1 MMALLLA
8 PAAAEAQGEV
18 GAVGRLAPK
27 GGIIEL
33 AGTPGAQV
41 QEVLVKPNDVV
52 RRGDPLL
59 VLSSRELLKVENE
72 IARLELEASEQ
83 RGKVQIALQ
92 QAVLAAAELE
102 LRNAEAA
109 VSEYRELGANAISPA
124 ELTRRRNLATE
135 ARSKVAVESIRL
147 RELEK
152 ETSFQHSRAALQ
164 LALSEAKL
172 RGATVVAP
180 SDGVI
185 LKIRRQIGET
195 LGSDP
200 VVLMADVS
208 QMYVVCDVFEGD
220 VRRIKEGMQASASA
234 KSLAEPLR
242 GVVDRVGRIIDTTR
256 KLAEVIIRL
265 DDAQAAERLI
275 GMEVQVTIHTEGG
288 R

>member
-1 MMALLLA
+1 
-8 PAAAEAQGEV
+8 
-18 GAVGRLAPK
+18 
-27 GGIIEL
+27 
-33 AGTPGAQV
+33 
-41 QEVLVKPNDVV
+41 
-52 RRGDPLL
+52 
-59 VLSSRELLKVENE
+59 
-72 IARLELEASEQ
+72 
-83 RGKVQIALQ
+83 
-92 QAVLAAAELE
+92 
-102 LRNAEAA
+102 
-109 VSEYRELGANAISPA
+109 
-124 ELTRRRNLATE
+124 
-135 ARSKVAVESIRL
+135 
-147 RELEK
+147 
-152 ETSFQHSRAALQ
+152 
-164 LALSEAKL
+164 
-172 RGATVVAP
+172 VAP